1 MRKTT
6 TLGDADR
13 TVISYICDRE
23 RAIVWGING
32 GLPSMPHGLSLRR
45 AGSDQDLWLGSVFSD
60 LPLSAGDVFSR
71 PTAGGGGYGD
81 PLERDPALVR
91 EDVADDYVSLARAR
105 TDYGV
110 VLHVIDE
117 DLAEYAI
124 DHAATERERAHIRA
138 QRRGWLATPPDNVAR
153 RYKAG
158 DLDRLDVVRQ
168 YGVILDWGTGE
179 VQERST
185 VQFRDMFQ
193 KRAVAYWKD

>member
-1 MRKTT
+1 
-6 TLGDADR
+6 LGDADR

-23 RAIVWGING
+23 RAVVWGING

-45 AGSDQDLWLGSVFSD
+45 AGSDQELWLGSVFSD
-60 LPLSAGDVFSR
+60 LPLATGDVFSR

-81 PLERDPALVR
+81 PLERDPSLVR
-91 EDVADDYVSLARAR
+91 EDVADDYVSLVRAR

-110 VLHVIDE
+110 VLHVIDA
-117 DLAEYAI
+117 DLAEYSI

-138 QRRGWLATPPDNVAR
+138 QRRGWLTTPPDDVAR
-153 RYKAG
+153 RYKEG
-158 DLDRLDVVRQ
+158 DLDRLDVVRR
-168 YGVILDWGTGE
+168 YGVILDWGTGQ

-185 VQFRDMFQ
+185 LQFRDMFQ